1 MLAGLT
7 ERLDLRFKDTDV
19 EEEFRADNE
28 VDLGWSIRLGACLYA
43 VVGGGIIVVSIRS
56 EYESDHHPFSW
67 ELDDPRTI
75 IFSGWLFMFTVC
87 IAAALAAHWSLRGGP
102 KRFCSEAEA
111 VALFFLLSTCQMVF
125 SYDLIP
131 VIMMGAH
138 NIADAWSGTPS
149 RLGWYPVVLSVVG
162 PAVLC
167 PVRTHMALL
176 HPIYT
181 ATIFTINECFL
192 DVYEENLSV
201 LTFPEPVMLYTF
213 AAFSIVNAW
222 NREAH
227 RRGIF
232 MALRTQEQLQFAK
245 DAAMS
250 LLRMTCDS
258 AIWVSSKSKI
268 VLESDRWLDH
278 IMEKPMTG
286 ASLTECFPPDSRST
300 GELMRLLGKKPGK
313 ADAVPVSLLP
323 VLLVTGRGVTVSA
336 EMFVVDRRL
345 GRSGSSTS
353 ATALTDAMGTM
364 IGIRCRTEMGGS
376 AQTSSFEAATTTGAG
391 STTCESLPAPE
402 GGLCLLAE
410 KRPALEGPPSCS
422 VSQIAPAP
430 SCIGSF
436 VAEEAIWL
444 PKDAAV
450 LLGCARNRK
459 RAERAISLSKGDE
472 IYCLCGS
479 LSEPILVPVPIALV
493 ETSRQ
498 EIIFRHVELS
508 HQGHKQH
515 DLLATAASGV
525 LVQTST
531 RRLQWKA
538 ALDLAPSDLYEVVAA
553 DRNTVSSGLSEVRYQ
568 ASLKHSEQFAN
579 AISLILPRRVLG
591 VLARKVADGTDLSQD
606 QPFFVIAA
614 GRSFPEVD
622 TESAVFSMF
631 SSSQASSRLTRLT
644 FADEQRGNDSSSA
657 GGLLCL

>member
-1 MLAGLT
+1 M
-7 ERLDLRFKDTDV
+7 R
-19 EEEFRADNE
+19 NE
-28 VDLGWSIRLGACLYA
+28 YQNDSHR
-43 VVGGGIIVVSIRS
+43 
-56 EYESDHHPFSW
+56 FSW
-67 ELDDPRTI
+67 ETDDPRTI

-364 IGIRCRTEMGGS
+364 IGIRCRNLDGLTEMDGS
-376 AQTSSFEAATTTGAG
+376 TEPPRSFQATASTSAGATTSSESQGAV
-391 STTCESLPAPE
+391 
-402 GGLCLLAE
+402 GGLCMLAD
-410 KRPALEGPPSCS
+410 KPPALEGPPSCS

-430 SCIGSF
+430 SCVGSV
-436 VAEEAIWL
+436 VADDAIWL
-444 PKDAAV
+444 PKDAAT
-450 LLGCARNRK
+450 LLAVTPTRRK
-459 RAERAISLSKGDE
+459 AERAISLKEGDE

-493 ETSRQ
+493 QTSRQ
-498 EIIFRHVELS
+498 EISFRHMELS